1 MNKKLKCLDFVL
13 FSTES
18 NVQSIVILILF
29 LLFGLSPGLPGI
41 EESPTH
47 EFSYKPGPYL
57 MLDRLL
63 IADQANIR
71 RIIHSPERL
80 PQPVV
85 TAIEDKNF
93 QPYISVTR
101 DTEAGLFRMWYNTG
115 ESFSQSH
122 LAHITSK
129 DGIHWDRPHE
139 ELTDP
144 SFIQFGASVLDEG
157 RDYSKPE
164 HRYKFAFWARDEND
178 IGGLK
183 IAISS
188 NGLEW
193 NMLRPGVLMP
203 HNHDINSLHWDSIR
217 RRYIAFASVKIFE
230 GPTWSGSR
238 RRIPHQSVSKDLI
251 HWEEPWAIVLPE
263 KGEQGETQF
272 YCMSGLLRR
281 GHLLVTLVKVL
292 RDDLNAE
299 PNTTAYQMGDENRK
313 AAGIGY
319 TVLAWSRDGRTWD
332 RDIEPFFDRNP
343 KTGTWDRAHAWMDCQ
358 VPVGDEVYIYYG
370 GYARGHKIERFMER
384 QVGLARMKRDRYVS
398 MDADGGEGRLTTE
411 TRIIAAQSITVNA
424 DIFGLRDSLR
434 VRVVDFEG
442 VPFKGFDFKDCQPIK
457 GDSLR
462 HAVIWAKELNTLD
475 GEKVSFEF
483 AWTNGSLF
491 SFDLYQ

>member
-1 MNKKLKCLDFVL
+1 MNKKIRLDFIL
-13 FSTES
+13 YNPCSNIQFILLLTCFPLMGDFSG
-18 NVQSIVILILF
+18 IL
-29 LLFGLSPGLPGI
+29 GK
-41 EESPTH
+41 EESQAP
-47 EFSYKPGPYL
+47 EVSYEPGPYL
-57 MLDRLL
+57 MLDRQL

-85 TAIEDKNF
+85 TAKEDKNF
-93 QPYISVTR
+93 QPYISVIR
-101 DTEAGLFRMWYNTG
+101 DAEAGLFRMWYNTP
-115 ESFSQSH
+115 ESISQSH
-122 LAHITSK
+122 LAHITSQ
-129 DGIHWDRPHE
+129 DGIHWERPHE
-139 ELTDP
+139 ELADP
-144 SFIQFGASVLDEG
+144 SFIQFGASILDEG
-157 RDYSKPE
+157 PDFSKPD
-164 HRYKFAFWARDEND
+164 HRYKFGFWARNENG

-183 IAISS
+183 VAISS

-193 NMLRPGVLMP
+193 SMLRPGVLLP

-217 RRYIAFASVKIFE
+217 RHYIAFGSVKIFE

-251 HWEEPWAIVLPE
+251 HWEDPWPVVMPE

-292 RDDLNAE
+292 RDDINAE
-299 PNTTAYQMGDENRK
+299 PNTTALQMGDENRK

-343 KTGTWDRAHAWMDCQ
+343 KSGTWDRAHAWMDCQ

-370 GYARGHKIERFMER
+370 GYARGHKVERFKER

-398 MDADGGEGRLTTE
+398 MEADGGEGRLTTE
-411 TRIIAAQSITVNA
+411 TRVLAADSISVNA

-434 VRVVDFEG
+434 VRVVDIEG
-442 VPFKGFDFKDCQPIK
+442 VPFNGFDFTDCKPIE

-462 HAVIWAKELNTLD
+462 HDVVWANELNTLE
-475 GEKVSFEF
+475 GERVRFEF

-491 SFDLYQ
+491 SFDLYR